1 MSTSEIRTKD
11 GTLYRNI
18 NGAWGIFR
26 PGRQLLAGIVPDG
39 THTDHVTGHTTTV
52 VGSSLT
58 VVDRDGNEST
68 VMQ

>member
-1 MSTSEIRTKD
+1 MRTSEISTAD

-18 NGAWGIFR
+18 NGAWLVFR
-26 PGRQLLAGIVPDG
+26 TDKTRSILSDG
-39 THTDHVTGHTTTV
+39 THTDRVTGHTTTV

-58 VVDRDGNEST
+58 VIDQDGKTRT